1 MWNKSNFTIRYKWTV
16 FRSHW
21 QFFFL
26 SRFEYIF
33 SRSGGLG
40 GRCVCKC
47 SGKKCRRKC
56 WLILWCARASIWKS
70 FKSTCDG
77 RLLCMRTSLC
87 VCVCVLYIYL
97 AISHI
102 LVISFNCY
110 LFTKW
115 FLRRCKTE
123 NHMDFLQHSV
133 ELSNAQHNNHRNK
146 RALSFVVVAAV
157 LFSLS
162 SFYAC
167 IDLFL
172 IFQQFFGVQ
181 GIASWGWCALVCS
194 MPIVVCECV
203 WMIQDAKICAA

>member
-1 MWNKSNFTIRYKWTV
+1 MCLQV
-16 FRSHW
+16 FRKEMQTEMLTNTLMCPGVNLEIVQIH
-21 QFFFL
+21 
-26 SRFEYIF
+26 
-33 SRSGGLG
+33 
-40 GRCVCKC
+40 
-47 SGKKCRRKC
+47 
-56 WLILWCARASIWKS
+56 LWWAA
-70 FKSTCDG
+70 
-77 RLLCMRTSLC
+77 LVYANELVC

-157 LFSLS
+157 FLCVLFSLS